1 MRVAVDG
8 RSLRTAAPAR
18 GVSVYL
24 ECLLAEL
31 RRAYPGDDLEPV
43 VDGRLSRVA
52 AAAVGRPRL
61 DRLAG
66 GCDVVWAPA
75 PAPLAV
81 SAGVPIVLTIHDL
94 SFEHRPADYSRYERL
109 WHRAARPRRLA
120 RRAARVI
127 AVSEAVRAQ
136 AIEEWN
142 LDPDRV
148 VTVLSGPGR
157 PSGPVGPLPDGLE
170 PGFVLAVGALE
181 HRKRPE
187 LLIAAHALAQ
197 ERGLRAELVF
207 AGAGKPPA
215 VGRGA
220 QETHGGGESLRKTP
234 RIPTTT
240 AEGAQMS
247 AEGHPSMPPLAPRFL
262 GRVDDPTLEA
272 LYRSAL
278 VLASPSREEGFGFT
292 PLEAAARGT
301 PAIVPALPPF
311 NETLGNAALTV
322 KPGDANSLAEALLQ
336 LEHDPALRNRLAA
349 AATNAAAQ
357 LSWQRAAR
365 ETRALL
371 AAAEG
376 PR

>member
-31 RRAYPGDDLEPV
+31 RRTYPQDDLEPV
-43 VDGRLSRVA
+43 VDGRAARVS

-66 GCDVVWAPA
+66 GCDLVWAPA

-81 SAGVPIVLTIHDL
+81 SAGVPIVLTLHDL
-94 SFEHRPADYSRYERL
+94 SFEHRPGDYTRYERL

-127 AVSEAVRAQ
+127 AVSEAVRGQ
-136 AIEEWN
+136 AIAEWG
-142 LDPDRV
+142 LDPGRV

-157 PSGPVGPLPDGLE
+157 PPGPVGRLPDGLE

-181 HRKRPE
+181 PRKRPE
-187 LLIAAHALAQ
+187 LLIAAHERAR
-197 ERGLRAELVF
+197 ERGLQAELVF
-207 AGAGKPPA
+207 AGAGDRPA
-215 VGRGA
+215 AG
-220 QETHGGGESLRKTP
+220 
-234 RIPTTT
+234 
-240 AEGAQMS
+240 
-247 AEGHPSMPPLAPRFL
+247 PRFL
-262 GRVDDPTLEA
+262 GRVDEPTLEA

-278 VLASPSREEGFGFT
+278 ALACPSREEGFGFT
-292 PLEAAARGT
+292 PLEAAGRGT
-301 PAIVPALPPF
+301 PSVVPALAPF
-311 NETLGNAALTV
+311 DETLGDAALAV
-322 KPGDANSLAEALLQ
+322 PPGDADALADALLRI
-336 LEHDPALRNRLAA
+336 EREPDLRNRLAA
-349 AATNAAAQ
+349 AAARAASR
-357 LSWQRAAR
+357 LSWERAAR
-365 ETRALL
+365 DTRAVL
-371 AAAEG
+371 ATAAEE

>member
-31 RRAYPGDDLEPV
+31 RRTCPEDRFEPV
-43 VDGRLSRVA
+43 VDGRVSRVA

-81 SAGVPIVLTIHDL
+81 SAGVPFVLTLHDL
-94 SFEHRPADYSRYERL
+94 SFEHRPADYSRYERI

-120 RRAARVI
+120 RDAARVI
-127 AVSEAVRAQ
+127 AVSEAVRGQ
-136 AIEEWN
+136 AIAEWA
-142 LDPDRV
+142 LDPERV

-157 PSGPVGPLPDGLE
+157 PPGPVGPLPGGLE

-181 HRKRPE
+181 PRKRPR
-187 LLIAAHALAQ
+187 LLIEAHERAR

-207 AGAGKPPA
+207 AGAGDPPRSA
-215 VGRGA
+215 RDSSPAARGPRGDA
-220 QETHGGGESLRKTP
+220 SASL
-234 RIPTTT
+234 
-240 AEGAQMS
+240 GA
-247 AEGHPSMPPLAPRFL
+247 RFL

-272 LYRSAL
+272 LYRGAL
-278 VLASPSREEGFGFT
+278 VLACPSREEGFGFT

-301 PAIVPALPPF
+301 PSVVPALPPF
-311 NETLGNAALTV
+311 GETLGDAAIAVT
-322 KPGDANSLAEALLQ
+322 PGDAGSLADALVRI
-336 LEHDPALRNRLAA
+336 EREPDLRNRLAA
-349 AATNAAAQ
+349 AALDAAAR
-357 LSWQRAAR
+357 LSWERTAR
-365 ETRALL
+365 ETRAVLA

-376 PR
+376 AR